1 MHVLTEQLNY
11 PKYRIKMFKVFALQ
25 LPENVKQNLL
35 EIQRVSVPLQWTFLG
50 LNPQNYELR
59 MYKKDIDCRLIVFL
73 SNLTVNSKLYHP
85 KHKKYTT
92 LIRKNCTIGDVQ
104 NLLLNPRTHLSKKE
118 FVTNYSSKH
127 RKNKVFPVNIS

>member
-1 MHVLTEQLNY
+1 MY
-11 PKYRIKMFKVFALQ
+11 PKFRIKLFKVFALQ
-25 LPENVKQNLL
+25 LPEIVKSNLL
-35 EIQRVSVPLQWTFLG
+35 DIQRVSVEMGWQFLG

-73 SNLTVNSKLYHP
+73 STLTVNSKLYHP

-104 NLLLNPRTHLSKKE
+104 SLLLNPRTHLSKKE
-118 FVTNYSSKH
+118 FVTNYSSKY
-127 RKNKVFPVNIS
+127 RKKNGVVPVQEVLPV

>member
-1 MHVLTEQLNY
+1 MY
-11 PKYRIKMFKVFALQ
+11 PKFRIKLFKVFALQ
-25 LPENVKQNLL
+25 LPEIVKSNLL
-35 EIQRVSVPLQWTFLG
+35 DIQRVSVEMGWIFLG

-73 SNLTVNSKLYHP
+73 STLTVNSKLYHP

-104 NLLLNPRTHLSKKE
+104 SLLLNPRTHLSKKE
-118 FVTNYSSKH
+118 FVTNYSTKY
-127 RKNKVFPVNIS
+127 RKKNGVVSVQEVLPV

>member
-1 MHVLTEQLNY
+1 MY
-11 PKYRIKMFKVFALQ
+11 PKFRIKLFKVFALQ
-25 LPENVKQNLL
+25 LPEIVKSNLL
-35 EIQRVSVPLQWTFLG
+35 DIQRVSVEMGWIFLG

-73 SNLTVNSKLYHP
+73 STLTVNSKLYHP

-104 NLLLNPRTHLSKKE
+104 SLLLNPRTHLSKKE
-118 FVTNYSSKH
+118 FVTNYSSKY
-127 RKNKVFPVNIS
+127 RKKNGIVLVQEVLPV

>member
-1 MHVLTEQLNY
+1 MY
-11 PKYRIKMFKVFALQ
+11 PKFRIKLFKVFALQ
-25 LPENVKQNLL
+25 LPEVVKSNLL
-35 EIQRVSVPLQWTFLG
+35 DIQRVSVEMGWQFLG

-73 SNLTVNSKLYHP
+73 STLTVNSKLYHP

-104 NLLLNPRTHLSKKE
+104 SLLLNPRTHLSKKE
-118 FVTNYSSKH
+118 FVTQYSSKY
-127 RKNKVFPVNIS
+127 RKKNGIKSVQEVLPV

>member
-1 MHVLTEQLNY
+1 MS
-11 PKYRIKMFKVFALQ
+11 PKFRINLFKVFALQ
-25 LPENVKQNLL
+25 LPEIVKSNLL
-35 EIQRVSVPLQWTFLG
+35 DIQRVSVEMGWIFLG

-73 SNLTVNSKLYHP
+73 STLTVNSKLYHP

-104 NLLLNPRTHLSKKE
+104 SLLLNPRTHLSKKE
-118 FVTNYSSKH
+118 FVTNYSSKY
-127 RKNKVFPVNIS
+127 RKKNGIVLVQEVLPV

>member
-1 MHVLTEQLNY
+1 MY
-11 PKYRIKMFKVFALQ
+11 PKFRIKLFKVFALQ
-25 LPENVKQNLL
+25 LPEIVKSNLL
-35 EIQRVSVPLQWTFLG
+35 DIQRVSVEMGWQFLG

-73 SNLTVNSKLYHP
+73 STLTVNSKLYHP

-104 NLLLNPRTHLSKKE
+104 SLLLNPRTHLSKKE
-118 FVTNYSSKH
+118 FVTQYSSKY
-127 RKNKVFPVNIS
+127 RKKNGIKSVQEVLPV